1 MADTTTTN
9 LNLIKPE
16 PGAAEDT
23 WGLSI
28 NSDLD
33 ALDAIF
39 SATGTEIDVRFNS
52 ANFDDNKKAIFGT
65 GNDLQIYH
73 DGSHSYIADSG
84 TGSLYLTGSSVISFN
99 SPDFSDTYAIMNDD
113 GAVVLYH
120 DNSVK
125 IATSSSGATITGTV
139 VSDGLSMGDN
149 DKAVFGAGSDLE
161 IYHDGSN
168 SIISDTGTGSL
179 KLMSGAGFFVRTP
192 ADASMIDAQ
201 NGAAVSLYHNN
212 SKKFDTT
219 STGIDVTGT
228 VQATNASLPDDGVLS
243 LGTSDE
249 LTLKHHNSGYSHLT
263 NTTGT
268 LFIDSD
274 SVTFRDDDGSPTNVL
289 INQSGIDVTGTTT
302 SDGSVVSKNTAQG
315 SGELQLQGYGAT
327 GYINH
332 SGANDLIF
340 RIGSS
345 FSEKMRLSQAGT
357 FLVGKSSE
365 DTATDGIEL
374 NRNDVIVATRNNDSP
389 LLLNRRSSDGDII
402 NFRKDNSA
410 VGSIGTASGDLNING
425 DTGLRFQATS
435 IMPRSGG
442 SDVDA
447 TVDLGLSSHRWKDLY
462 LSGTVNSAA
471 LLTANNNTDDTNKEG
486 HFLARQYDSGTETEG
501 FQILQYFSNSSEN
514 RIDLGGASSQYNAA
528 TSINFYTAANTTT
541 RTGSTRMTIDSS
553 GRVGIGTTSP
563 SSALQVNGA
572 VSITGD
578 GSNATTL
585 TESGSGDFTVDTV
598 GNIVLNADGGGIQ
611 FYDGSDYI
619 GSFGNSSTNFSIM
632 SRTNDKDIVFKGI
645 DGGSTITALTLDMSA
660 SGAATFNDQVT
671 IGGNLVHAG
680 NMTVDVAGDLTLD
693 ADGGDVIISDGGS
706 EKARFSGSNLGI
718 GTSSPNT
725 PLEVTKSIT
734 FNSIDTFG
742 QLAIKTASGATGD
755 MLNFGVDGANSLA
768 FLQAHEKGTDFIPL
782 VLQRYGGKVGIGVES
797 PASNLHI
804 KTSVDNSVAQGLVI
818 ERSANSD
825 KGYINYNG
833 GAFQFRSTVGDPIVF
848 GETDSEHLRIAPDGK
863 LGLGTSSPDSNFQIM
878 NNDGSSYR
886 FGYGGSSD
894 VYLDA
899 DNVYFRTDNGG
910 SNTARLT
917 PGQFLIGATSSSFND
932 NLYLNN
938 SGYAV
943 SGWRVGSS
951 ATYVGKMH
959 NNSGKLSLEA
969 DGSRDIQ
976 FGNSTNPDT
985 IYIDTSAQNVGIGT
999 TLPEDKLHLSGHIL
1013 LNNAYELRQKDTSG
1027 NIKTITRV
1035 NSSNELEY
1043 GWSGGV
1049 VKFMGGGSYTER
1061 MRIDGSGAL
1070 LVDRTS
1076 KPNVGEKVAV
1086 SREGIA
1092 IARGTSSGE
1101 YRLMYGNDSA
1111 SMILYFSSGSNQA
1124 QLSAAGAWVD
1134 ASDVAYKKD
1143 IVDINYGLDTVK
1155 KLKPRTYKMKPDDEQ
1170 QIGFVAQELE
1180 LDIPEIVNG
1189 EDGSK
1194 GVAYGQ
1200 LTAVLT
1206 KAIQEQQKQIED
1218 LQTQINNLRGK

>member
-65 GNDLQIYH
+65 GNDLQIYHDGSNSHIKDVGSGDLYISADSISILNAATSEFKASFATDGAVKLYHDNSQRLETTSAGVTIGGVTTTAGLTTSADINFGDSDKAVFGAGSDLQIYH

-219 STGIDVTGT
+219 STGVDVTGT
-228 VQATNASLPDDGVLS
+228 LDASLQVLV
-243 LGTSDE
+243 GTN
-249 LTLKHHNSGYSHLT
+249 NSIFAENNIRFKS
-263 NTTGT
+263 
-268 LFIDSD
+268 
-274 SVTFRDDDGSPTNVL
+274 
-289 INQSGIDVTGTTT
+289 
-302 SDGSVVSKNTAQG
+302 
-315 SGELQLQGYGAT
+315 
-327 GYINH
+327 
-332 SGANDLIF
+332 SGAAYIDHN
-340 RIGSS
+340 
-345 FSEKMRLSQAGT
+345 T
-357 FLVGKSSE
+357 
-365 DTATDGIEL
+365 
-374 NRNDVIVATRNNDSP
+374 
-389 LLLNRRSSDGDII
+389 
-402 NFRKDNSA
+402 
-410 VGSIGTASGDLNING
+410 
-425 DTGLRFQATS
+425 
-435 IMPRSGG
+435 
-442 SDVDA
+442 VDA
-447 TVDLGLSSHRWKDLY
+447 
-462 LSGTVNSAA
+462 
-471 LLTANNNTDDTNKEG
+471 
-486 HFLARQYDSGTETEG
+486 
-501 FQILQYFSNSSEN
+501 
-514 RIDLGGASSQYNAA
+514 
-528 TSINFYTAANTTT
+528 
-541 RTGSTRMTIDSS
+541 
-553 GRVGIGTTSP
+553 
-563 SSALQVNGA
+563 
-572 VSITGD
+572 
-578 GSNATTL
+578 
-585 TESGSGDFTVDTV
+585 
-598 GNIVLNADGGGIQ
+598 
-611 FYDGSDYI
+611 
-619 GSFGNSSTNFSIM
+619 
-632 SRTNDKDIVFKGI
+632 DIVFRTS
-645 DGGSTITALTLDMSA
+645 DASALDTTALTLDGSDA
-660 SGAATFNDQVT
+660 GAATFNSGATFGGGVT
-671 IGGNLVHAG
+671 VNSGHVNIDAG
-680 NMTVDVAGDLTLD
+680 LSYQWGDSHER
-693 ADGGDVIISDGGS
+693 IEQSDGNIEFFTNNS
-706 EKARFSGSNLGI
+706 QAMTLSGSNLGI

-951 ATYVGKMH
+951 GTYVGKMY
-959 NNSGKLSLEA
+959 NNGGKLSLESDA
-969 DGSRDIQ
+969 SRDIQ
-976 FGNSTNPDT
+976 LGNATNPDT

-999 TLPEDKLHLSGHIL
+999 TSANSPLEVTKSVTFNSIDTFGQFAIKTASGATGDMLNFGVDGADSLAFLQAHEKGTDFIPLVLQRYGGKVGIGTDLPVSIFHTRTTDATSN
-1013 LNNAYELRQKDTSG
+1013 NNAGGGFSLTSSSTAGSRRALMFLDADNGNFGTSSDGAYAYIEKKGDGGNLNIINQDTANIDLMQGSNVRLSVNSSG
-1027 NIKTITRV
+1027 NIDIHGRELILDADGDSSIQASTDDVIQFKTSTNEQMRISSGAVLIGKTALDNTTAGVRLNASGQATLARNGSLLYLNRKTADG
-1035 NSSNELEY
+1035 NSIEFAKDNSLVGSISVTGSATAYNTSSDARLKDVTGTARGLEVINELN
-1043 GWSGGV
+1043 
-1049 VKFMGGGSYTER
+1049 
-1061 MRIDGSGAL
+1061 
-1070 LVDRTS
+1070 
-1076 KPNVGEKVAV
+1076 P
-1086 SREGIA
+1086 
-1092 IARGTSSGE
+1092 
-1101 YRLMYGNDSA
+1101 
-1111 SMILYFSSGSNQA
+1111 
-1124 QLSAAGAWVD
+1124 
-1134 ASDVAYKKD
+1134 VAYNWKADGKAD
-1143 IVDINYGLDTVK
+1143 EGLIAQEVK
-1155 KLKPRTYKMKPDDEQ
+1155 ELVPNAVVGSEEDMYSMDYSKLVVHLVAGMKEQ
-1170 QIGFVAQELE
+1170 QEL
-1180 LDIPEIVNG
+1180 
-1189 EDGSK
+1189 
-1194 GVAYGQ
+1194 
-1200 LTAVLT
+1200 
-1206 KAIQEQQKQIED
+1206 IED